1 MVIPQKYENQ
11 LYTDIVRSL
20 KQNLRREVHRSS
32 SSETK
37 GKRKVRIRT
46 ECYYKSQLLDDH
58 WREKY
63 NRHVAQSVRGFY
75 TPAHIPYASVG
86 DICLD
91 VKDLVLSTIQVRT
104 PRRSVKLLCKNVSI
118 ITDASDQEQKGK
130 EEKAATGQKQSQ
142 RKDKKACYSSND
154 QGGLRDI
161 KAVLFQYRGRLSSLR
176 AGESFLTRLAKE
188 DSMSMVVETMKEEV
202 NQKRQSQLSSAKL
215 KQLMRKD
222 RLSEHLDPLLSADDW
237 FLAFPSDVTKPEH
250 EEEAIDQRDLHE
262 RCLRNFSNK
271 LSCLNRLLCS
281 IYHLRTK
288 DLRSKVPLSRDY
300 LMALGADVQ
309 RDKKGRPLRHTR
321 NIIHLYSQSHGGHQ
335 RSSTDVTL
343 SRMEHDNHMSPY
355 ANTRSSFV
363 SDSPSSLFRPGLTGT
378 GTIESRASF
387 NRKLRL
393 IRDTSD
399 KIETWEDLL
408 EAGDKPS
415 SNAQAPSQ
423 GAWRGGPTRTS
434 LLHPGKVTV
443 GGARIRKYGIQA
455 LAQQH
460 QSYSSFEHAPIWQQV
475 AASEKSAKE
484 STNANTFQKRRAKR
498 SFSKIKSS
506 LSVMTNEGFADIQAK
521 SAEKVQEKLSKLKR
535 MERETFMKKFAA
547 FKPTSLYKVDLQ
559 RVRQAGHAACSSS
572 IPTIFQ
578 CRYETLEQEAIDI
591 GVASELEVIVLL
603 EKLCLF
609 STYDITTIPFVQAKL
624 CLLVQ
629 SLPVYELCTLT
640 MMEALKFLITKI
652 LSSSI
657 TTFNDWMNHRKLLP
671 EDKYSSDDKE

>member
-32 SSETK
+32 SSEMK

-91 VKDLVLSTIQVRT
+91 VKDLVLSTIGCAGQDAD
-104 PRRSVKLLCKNVSI
+104 KCKNVSI
-118 ITDASDQEQKGK
+118 ITDGSDQEQKRE

-161 KAVLFQYRGRLSSLR
+161 KAVLFQYRGRLSSLQ

-222 RLSEHLDPLLSADDW
+222 RLSEHLDPLPLVDDW

-378 GTIESRASF
+378 GTIESRTSF

-415 SNAQAPSQ
+415 SNTQAPSQ

-475 AASEKSAKE
+475 ASSEKSAKE

-559 RVRQAGHAACSSS
+559 RVRQAGREVDEECEKED
-572 IPTIFQ
+572 IKTVIW
-578 CRYETLEQEAIDI
+578 YETLEQEAIDI

>member
-58 WREKY
+58 WRQKY

-91 VKDLVLSTIQVRT
+91 VKDLVLSTIGCAGQDADK
-104 PRRSVKLLCKNVSI
+104 VKTSGHLVL
-118 ITDASDQEQKGK
+118 AAQKCNRG
-130 EEKAATGQKQSQ
+130 
-142 RKDKKACYSSND
+142 YSKSHQN
-154 QGGLRDI
+154 I
-161 KAVLFQYRGRLSSLR
+161 YC
-176 AGESFLTRLAKE
+176 FLP
-188 DSMSMVVETMKEEV
+188 
-202 NQKRQSQLSSAKL
+202 AKL
-215 KQLMRKD
+215 KQLMRKA
-222 RLSEHLDPLLSADDW
+222 RLSEHLDPLLLVDDW

-378 GTIESRASF
+378 GTTESRTSF

-415 SNAQAPSQ
+415 SNTQVPSQ

-475 AASEKSAKE
+475 AASQKSAKE
-484 STNANTFQKRRAKR
+484 STNANTFQKR
-498 SFSKIKSS
+498 
-506 LSVMTNEGFADIQAK
+506 
-521 SAEKVQEKLSKLKR
+521 R

-559 RVRQAGHAACSSS
+559 RVRQAGHAVDEECEKEDIKTA
-572 IPTIFQ
+572 TW
-578 CRYETLEQEAIDI
+578 YETLEQEAIDI

-640 MMEALKFLITKI
+640 MMEALKVSATMNECFQNCVPRPRMQRDTMYTQKFNCRTKCE
-652 LSSSI
+652 
-657 TTFNDWMNHRKLLP
+657 FFFV
-671 EDKYSSDDKE
+671 

>member
-1 MVIPQKYENQ
+1 
-11 LYTDIVRSL
+11 
-20 KQNLRREVHRSS
+20 
-32 SSETK
+32 
-37 GKRKVRIRT
+37 
-46 ECYYKSQLLDDH
+46 
-58 WREKY
+58 
-63 NRHVAQSVRGFY
+63 
-75 TPAHIPYASVG
+75 
-86 DICLD
+86 
-91 VKDLVLSTIQVRT
+91 
-104 PRRSVKLLCKNVSI
+104 
-118 ITDASDQEQKGK
+118 
-130 EEKAATGQKQSQ
+130 
-142 RKDKKACYSSND
+142 
-154 QGGLRDI
+154 
-161 KAVLFQYRGRLSSLR
+161 
-176 AGESFLTRLAKE
+176 
-188 DSMSMVVETMKEEV
+188 
-202 NQKRQSQLSSAKL
+202 
-215 KQLMRKD
+215 
-222 RLSEHLDPLLSADDW
+222 
-237 FLAFPSDVTKPEH
+237 
-250 EEEAIDQRDLHE
+250 
-262 RCLRNFSNK
+262 
-271 LSCLNRLLCS
+271 
-281 IYHLRTK
+281 
-288 DLRSKVPLSRDY
+288 
-300 LMALGADVQ
+300 
-309 RDKKGRPLRHTR
+309 
-321 NIIHLYSQSHGGHQ
+321 
-335 RSSTDVTL
+335 
-343 SRMEHDNHMSPY
+343 MEHDNHMSPY

-378 GTIESRASF
+378 GTTESRTSF

-415 SNAQAPSQ
+415 SNTQAPSQ

-475 AASEKSAKE
+475 AASQKSAKE

-559 RVRQAGHAACSSS
+559 RVRQAGHAVDEECEKEDIKTA
-572 IPTIFQ
+572 TW
-578 CRYETLEQEAIDI
+578 YETLEQEAIDI

-609 STYDITTIPFVQAKL
+609 STYDITTIPF
-624 CLLVQ
+624 VQ